1 MAAGAGSRHHGA
13 MTLLFQ
19 VQIEDEIHQV
29 RVEVPHGRSEEDLD
43 GLKGFVLTTAY
54 LEHFHRLPKGVI
66 NTFDGEPGQQ
76 R

>member
-1 MAAGAGSRHHGA
+1 MAATAGSRHFSA

-19 VQIEDEIHQV
+19 VQIENEIHQV
-29 RVEVPHGRSEEDLD
+29 RVEVPHGRSEDDLD
-43 GLKGFVLTTAY
+43 GLQGFVLTTAW
-54 LEHFHRLPKGVI
+54 LEHCHRLPKGVI